1 MSMCCH
7 SLTGTDRNGEVRAEA
22 HFESGC
28 FRLQAIRPDLHGDE
42 VEVARIVGLCGGNN
56 AGLDVFQCDLAID
69 NDRSGTVPDGP
80 QDRGCFK
87 LRPYGDGQCGEQY
100 C

>member
-1 MSMCCH
+1 MCCR

-28 FRLQAIRPDLHGDE
+28 FRLQAIRPDLHRDE
-42 VEVARIVGLCGGNN
+42 VEVARIVGLCRGND
-56 AGLDVFQCDLAID
+56 AGLGVFQCDLATD